1 MSISIKLIHLRLCLC
16 LHLDLLVVKSN
27 FNDLSNVFDQDEV
40 ENEVENED
48 EDENVVNAHCENNNS
63 FIYLLSRRK
72 RIIVFSNN
80 E

>member
-40 ENEVENED
+40 ED